1 MLDENGDPIRLEKA
15 MMSDS
20 IATVCG
26 AVFGTSTVTTFVES
40 SAGVAAGGRTG
51 LTSLVTSLCF
61 IVCLFLT
68 PLASIIPSCATAPAL
83 IFVGVLMMKNFSKVD
98 MDDIASA
105 VPAFLAMV
113 MMILTYSISNGIG
126 IGCIAYTIITLCT
139 GRYGKKDIMVTV
151 IALLFAI
158 KFAFVTM

>member
-1 MLDENGDPIRLEKA
+1 
-15 MMSDS
+15 
-20 IATVCG
+20 
-26 AVFGTSTVTTFVES
+26 
-40 SAGVAAGGRTG
+40 
-51 LTSLVTSLCF
+51 
-61 IVCLFLT
+61 
-68 PLASIIPSCATAPAL
+68 
-83 IFVGVLMMKNFSKVD
+83 MMKNFSKVD

-139 GRYGKKDIMVTV
+139 GKYGKKDIMVTV